1 MVKVQIGIPTYRNNG
16 TTIVLVLDALTRQTY
31 KDFEILVVYKPSE
44 DDIRTLDVIEK
55 FSKRLDIKV
64 IEQKYG
70 KIEEAM
76 NLIYSNATADIL
88 LTLDD
93 DNIPTEKWIEDHL
106 KFHEKYP
113 EAGAFRGK
121 IKHKGDVSITLDAKI
136 RSLIKRIFYRPY
148 SHEFREYA
156 GYLTIFGVPT
166 DRRVKRM
173 GEIVKTI
180 TLAGE
185 NMSIK
190 REVGPPKRSER
201 AKEW

>member
-76 NLIYSNATADIL
+76 NLIYS
-88 LTLDD
+88 
-93 DNIPTEKWIEDHL
+93 
-106 KFHEKYP
+106 
-113 EAGAFRGK
+113 
-121 IKHKGDVSITLDAKI
+121 
-136 RSLIKRIFYRPY
+136 
-148 SHEFREYA
+148 
-156 GYLTIFGVPT
+156 
-166 DRRVKRM
+166 
-173 GEIVKTI
+173 
-180 TLAGE
+180 
-185 NMSIK
+185 
-190 REVGPPKRSER
+190 
-201 AKEW
+201 